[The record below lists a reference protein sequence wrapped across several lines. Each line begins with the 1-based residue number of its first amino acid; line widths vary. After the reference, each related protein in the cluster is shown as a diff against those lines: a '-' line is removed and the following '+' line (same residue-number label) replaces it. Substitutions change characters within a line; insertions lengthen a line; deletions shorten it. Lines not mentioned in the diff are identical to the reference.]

1 MKQLLFAF
9 AALLLLLSCN
19 NDTDTTGTN
28 DNNVNSANAN
38 RDTENMRM
46 VYNAMETGDVSKL
59 DSILAEDVIDHN
71 GAPDGGDIRGRDSVK
86 RMIGEIHTY
95 FDGLNVELLS
105 DARSADGNYHFALVR
120 MTGTA
125 KKNPWGMPEGMKMDD
140 TSVDVVKMRDGM
152 ATEHWGFLS
161 WGDINEMMKGMSGG
175 NNQTGHGNKP
185 AGNTTAG
192 GDTSQRR

>member
-9 AALLLLLSCN
+9 AGLLLLLSCN
-19 NDTDTTGTN
+19 DGTNTTGTKE
-28 DNNVNSANAN
+28 NNENSANAN
-38 RDTENMRM
+38 RDTENMRL
-46 VYNAMETGDVSKL
+46 VYTAMETGDVSKL

-71 GAPDGGDIRGRDSVK
+71 GGPDGRDIRGRDSVK

-105 DARSADGNYHFALVR
+105 DAKSADGNYHFALVR

-125 KKNPWGMPEGMKMDD
+125 KQNPWGMPVGMKMDD
-140 TSVDVVKMRDGM
+140 TSVDVVKLRDGM

-161 WGDINEMMKGMSGG
+161 WGDINEMMGAMGG
-175 NNQTGHGNKP
+175 GNKP
-185 AGNTTAG
+185 AGNNKPAS
-192 GDTSQRR
+192 DTSQR